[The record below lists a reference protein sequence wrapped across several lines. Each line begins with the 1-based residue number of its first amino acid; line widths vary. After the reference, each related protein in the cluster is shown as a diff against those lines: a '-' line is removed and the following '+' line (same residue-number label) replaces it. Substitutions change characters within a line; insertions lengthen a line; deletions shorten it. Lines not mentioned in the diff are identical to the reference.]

1 MEAFFDFYMRSLPLM
16 RERTRTYW
24 GHAGDS
30 WAPAQPL
37 PAAACCWLPAAP
49 LRIIDYPPVISPVI
63 SPGRRVCDG
72 VSAAWYGG

>member
-30 WAPAQPL
+30 WAPAQPAARPPL
-37 PAAACCWLPAAP
+37 PAAAWPPAAGR
-49 LRIIDYPPVISPVI
+49 LLLH
-63 SPGRRVCDG
+63 PGLLTTRP
-72 VSAAWYGG
+72 

>member
-30 WAPAQPL
+30 WAPAQPAACRRL
-37 PAAACCWLPAAP
+37 LLAACCSPQ
-49 LRIIDYPPVISPVI
+49 DY
-63 SPGRRVCDG
+63 
-72 VSAAWYGG
+72 